1 MVHFH
6 MKQHPV
12 QYGKEVMAEHNK
24 IGEIGEDLA
33 EKWLISRGF
42 DIVER
47 NYREKW
53 GEIDIIAKKD
63 KQIRFVEVKAVSYET
78 KKDLEDA
85 VIRGTW
91 RPEENVHRSKLT
103 KLSRAIETWMEKYKY
118 RGDFQIDVVTVRIV
132 TREKYA
138 KIKMIENVI
147 LE

>member
-1 MVHFH
+1 
-6 MKQHPV
+6 
-12 QYGKEVMAEHNK
+12 MAEHNK
-24 IGEIGEDLA
+24 VGKIGEDLA
-33 EKWLISRGF
+33 EKWLISKDF

-63 KQIRFVEVKAVSYET
+63 KQIRFVEVKSVSYET
-78 KKDLEDA
+78 KRKLEYA
-85 VIRGTW
+85 IEGGSW
-91 RPEENVHRSKLT
+91 RPEENVHRDKLK

-118 RGDFQIDVVTVRIV
+118 HGDFQIDVVTVRMV

-138 KIKMIENVI
+138 KVKMIENVI